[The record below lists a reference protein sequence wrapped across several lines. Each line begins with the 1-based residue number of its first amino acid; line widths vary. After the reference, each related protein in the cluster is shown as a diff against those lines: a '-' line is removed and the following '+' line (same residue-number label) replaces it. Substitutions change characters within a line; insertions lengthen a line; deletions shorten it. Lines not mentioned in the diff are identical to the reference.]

1 MGMPEGRRNSTK
13 IYMEKSQKREGFKGR
28 KCRIIAAGKMVDK
41 NFVASQKIN
50 KKSLTYYFYWCKI
63 L

>member
-41 NFVASQKIN
+41 NFVASQKI
-50 KKSLTYYFYWCKI
+50 KGLD
-63 L
+63 